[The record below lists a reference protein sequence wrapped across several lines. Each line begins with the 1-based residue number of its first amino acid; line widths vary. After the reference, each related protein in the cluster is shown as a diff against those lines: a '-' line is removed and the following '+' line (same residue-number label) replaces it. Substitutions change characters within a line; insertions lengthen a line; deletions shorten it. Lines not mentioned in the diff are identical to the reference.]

1 VINQIVKEL
10 EKNQELVVINEP
22 ITDEELIVLL
32 EHPLRDRV
40 SNLSQVVSPFLAKG
54 VSHQTE
60 FLIEQLAKAD
70 PLNRSRMIESAGI
83 AEKIMVQVKSYPHDN
98 VEQIDDSMV
107 SAFAIFIISEKTK
120 KSLAELEEDS
130 SIDLQLQL
138 RSNSISIYEEVKEIE
153 REKDIRKKVCSSSA
167 KLVTGLVG
175 ILLLT
180 SALTNNAQAADIQ
193 SGQALSGT
201 QYQVIYNNFKTKM
214 TTLTESAKG
223 VAPTVQDGISEI
235 RKFKSNNSGVQFKLQ
250 QISNAAPEDII
261 HYLSQMN
268 VDNIWTGDKAQT
280 ESQMEV
286 TKSSIYDMVRTL
298 KDLNRNDP
306 SLQGMDFSKVDALI
320 QALDQVQNQLTE
332 VMIKMV

>member
-1 VINQIVKEL
+1 
-10 EKNQELVVINEP
+10 
-22 ITDEELIVLL
+22 
-32 EHPLRDRV
+32 
-40 SNLSQVVSPFLAKG
+40 
-54 VSHQTE
+54 
-60 FLIEQLAKAD
+60 
-70 PLNRSRMIESAGI
+70 
-83 AEKIMVQVKSYPHDN
+83 
-98 VEQIDDSMV
+98 MV